1 MDKRTGK
8 VTAADDESLRLAAHS
23 ISQEGTKLEEAI
35 YLRAL
40 EASDVERCL
49 VWHNDRNLYETLVSP
64 FRFVSRQAEQAWIE
78 KRAAYS
84 STEISLAICVKA
96 SHQHIGNAYLREID
110 WISRNSQLGV
120 FIGDQNERAKGFGQ
134 AAIRQLLW
142 HAFFDLG
149 IHKVCV
155 HVLAD
160 NEEAIHVYQ
169 KCGFRIEGRLKNH
182 VFKKG
187 DWKDLIA
194 MGICSENYAGRS

>member
-1 MDKRTGK
+1 MIERANMG
-8 VTAADDESLRLAAHS
+8 ES
-23 ISQEGTKLEEAI
+23 I

-40 EASDVERCL
+40 EATDVERCL
-49 VWHNDRNLYETLVSP
+49 AWHNDRNLYNTLVGP

-110 WISRNSQLGV
+110 WISRNSQLGI
-120 FIGDQNERAKGFGQ
+120 FIGDQNARSKGYGQ
-134 AAIRQLLW
+134 SAIRQLLSY
-142 HAFFDLG
+142 AFFDLG
-149 IHKVCV
+149 LIKVYV

-169 KCGFRIEGRLKNH
+169 RCGFQVEGRLKNH
-182 VFKKG
+182 IFKKG
-187 DWKDLIA
+187 GWKDLIA
-194 MGICSENYAGRS
+194 MGVCSEDYTGRS